1 MYVCMYVFIYICM
14 YVCMYLSIF
23 VYAYMYVCIYVS
35 ICIYIYAYIAH
46 IIGMPLL
53 TCFVC
58 PQKKKTHRYAH
69 IGGMDA
75 TSNVLCGQ
83 LFGIK
88 VSEKK
93 IKNKKIKQRFGQLFG
108 IKGVSVCVCDTH
120 TVTHTLKF

>member
-1 MYVCMYVFIYICM
+1 
-14 YVCMYLSIF
+14 
-23 VYAYMYVCIYVS
+23 
-35 ICIYIYAYIAH
+35 
-46 IIGMPLL
+46 MPLL

-58 PQKKKTHRYAH
+58 PKKKTDRYAH

-93 IKNKKIKQRFGQLFG
+93 SLKKKSIKKI
-108 IKGVSVCVCDTH
+108 IKTLIMVSS
-120 TVTHTLKF
+120 LGL

>member
-1 MYVCMYVFIYICM
+1 
-14 YVCMYLSIF
+14 
-23 VYAYMYVCIYVS
+23 
-35 ICIYIYAYIAH
+35 
-46 IIGMPLL
+46 MPLL

-88 VSEKK
+88 VPEKK
-93 IKNKKIKQRFGQLFG
+93 NLKKNLKTNQQNSWWSALWDYG
-108 IKGVSVCVCDTH
+108 ISNSERASP
-120 TVTHTLKF
+120 

>member
-1 MYVCMYVFIYICM
+1 MYVCIYLYLYMHICM
-14 YVCMYLSIF
+14 YVCMYLSI
-23 VYAYMYVCIYVS
+23 
-35 ICIYIYAYIAH
+35 YIYAYIAH
-46 IIGMPLL
+46 NIGMPLL

-93 IKNKKIKQRFGQLFG
+93 PQKKPK
-108 IKGVSVCVCDTH
+108 K
-120 TVTHTLKF
+120 

>member
-1 MYVCMYVFIYICM
+1 
-14 YVCMYLSIF
+14 
-23 VYAYMYVCIYVS
+23 
-35 ICIYIYAYIAH
+35 
-46 IIGMPLL
+46 MPLL

-58 PQKKKTHRYAH
+58 PKKKTDRYAH

-93 IKNKKIKQRFGQLFG
+93 
-108 IKGVSVCVCDTH
+108 
-120 TVTHTLKF
+120 TLKKKPKKNHQNSSWSVLWDYGISNSEKASP